1 MKTAK
6 TLKTTIIILVSAVAM
21 AIPFLV
27 QAYPY
32 LTALSLVAAIIMFV
46 KAKTNFSAAIM
57 GYIFGFIFFLLQTSW
72 IISLTKFA
80 GGWAYAGWL
89 ALTLFQAL
97 AFLFFAIGLRVIH
110 RKINN
115 WVGVSVATA
124 LFFVSI
130 EIIRAIN
137 LIAYP
142 WGQLSIPF
150 VDAYPLYKFAVLA
163 GWPGLTFIVALTS
176 SLIAFYFLKKPAIRQ
191 LSVVVLIMLTFLV
204 AISFVNT
211 NPEGSS
217 VKAAVIQTNID
228 MTDKMAGSIEK
239 LRFDTLQDLVKKVSK
254 GTQIAIGPESAIP
267 GFYPLN
273 SASYDLLSK
282 STEAKLIIG
291 SLREKNGFTYNSVI
305 GLGNY
310 YDKNKLL
317 LFGEY
322 IPFDFL
328 KRLIKP
334 LNESLAAGEKA
345 KPLGRLALL
354 ICSESGDS
362 LYARNIVNKGAQIIA
377 VSSNDA
383 WFAGS
388 SAPAQHLQNTRLR
401 AIENGRYLLMSA
413 NYGYSAIVG
422 PDGKIIKKTRL
433 GEEKVLNENVK
444 MIKAKTFY
452 TKYGFWTT
460 LLLLA
465 GGLVSVIYALVA
477 RRS

>member
-1 MKTAK
+1 
-6 TLKTTIIILVSAVAM
+6 M
-21 AIPFLV
+21 AIPFLA
-27 QAYPY
+27 QRYPY
-32 LTALSLVAAIIMFV
+32 LAALSLVVAIMMFV
-46 KAKTNFSAAIM
+46 KAKTNLRAALI
-57 GYIFGFIFFLLQTSW
+57 GYFFGFIFFLVQTSW

-97 AFLFFAIGLRVIH
+97 AFLFFAMGLRVIH
-110 RKINN
+110 RRINN
-115 WVGVSVATA
+115 WVGASVATA

-142 WGQLSIPF
+142 WGQLATPF
-150 VDAYPLYKFAVLA
+150 VDAYPLYKFATLA
-163 GWPGLTFIVALTS
+163 GWPGLTFIVALIS
-176 SLIAFYFLKKPAIRQ
+176 SLIAFYFLKKPAMKQVSAVSLI
-191 LSVVVLIMLTFLV
+191 LVVFLL

-217 VKAAVIQTNID
+217 SKVAVIQTNID
-228 MTDKMAGSIEK
+228 MKEKMAGNIEK
-239 LRFDTLQDLVKKVSK
+239 MRFDTLQNLVGNVSE
-254 GTQIAIGPESAIP
+254 GTRIAIGPESAMP
-267 GFYPLN
+267 GFYPSN
-273 SASYDLLSK
+273 SASYEALNK

-291 SLREKNGFTYNSVI
+291 SLREQNGFTYNSVI
-305 GLGNY
+305 DSDNF

-317 LFGEY
+317 LFGEH

-328 KRLIKP
+328 KSLIKP
-334 LNESLAAGEKA
+334 LNESLAAGVKA

-401 AIENGRYLLMSA
+401 AVENGRYLLMSA
-413 NYGYSAIVG
+413 NYGYSAVVG
-422 PDGKIIKKTRL
+422 PDGRIIKKTRL
-433 GEEKVLNENVK
+433 GEEKVLEENVK
-444 MIKAKTFY
+444 MIKGKTFY

-460 LLLLA
+460 LLFLIT
-465 GGLVSVIYALVA
+465 GMFTIVYSLVP
-477 RRS
+477 RKK